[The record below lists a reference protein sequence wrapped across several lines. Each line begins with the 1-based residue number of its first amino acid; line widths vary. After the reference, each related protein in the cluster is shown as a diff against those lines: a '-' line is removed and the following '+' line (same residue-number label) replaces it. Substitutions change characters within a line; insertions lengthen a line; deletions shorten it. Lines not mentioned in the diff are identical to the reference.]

1 LAEEL
6 PRNGN
11 AMKRA
16 KLFTTGISHHNQA
29 HGPDLPSSD
38 AGFLRAALGRAASGL
53 RWSRLHLHAHVLEET
68 GTMGA
73 RGFAVF
79 NQSARSMAFCMV
91 AFVCLSAPM
100 RSAEVEKSAIR
111 DGGGDRVWEH
121 GVGEGFRPTAQSIGI
136 GAGVNRGFIMLGGKE
151 AHHLYMANLSYSHM
165 LGPVRGEG
173 HWCRGNWE
181 LRTELFAGREFSP
194 EHDWLLGVTPRF
206 RYNLATGTRWVPFAD
221 VGAGVSATGIRGPD
235 LGGAFQFNLTAGI
248 GTHYF
253 VSDHVALTFE
263 ARFMHL
269 SSARIYDPN
278 LGVNG
283 VTGLLGLAF
292 YF

>member
-1 LAEEL
+1 
-6 PRNGN
+6 
-11 AMKRA
+11 MKSA
-16 KLFTTGISHHNQA
+16 KLFAAGISNHNQP
-29 HGPDLPSSD
+29 HGPDLPPGD

-53 RWSRLHLHAHVLEET
+53 RWSRFHLHPQELEEIRT
-68 GTMGA
+68 EGA

-79 NQSARSMAFCMV
+79 NQSAWIMAFCMIALVCMAV
-91 AFVCLSAPM
+91 AVRGAD
-100 RSAEVEKSAIR
+100 VEKSAIR
-111 DGGGDRVWEH
+111 EGAGDVWEH

-136 GAGVNRGFIMLGGKE
+136 GAGANRGFIMLGGKE

-165 LGPVRGEG
+165 LGPIRGEG

-181 LRTELFAGREFSP
+181 LRTELFVGKEFSP
-194 EHDWLLGVTPRF
+194 DREWLVGITPRF

-235 LGGAFQFNLTAGI
+235 LGGVFQFNLTAGI
-248 GTHYF
+248 GTYWF
-253 VSDHVALTFE
+253 VWDHVALTFE